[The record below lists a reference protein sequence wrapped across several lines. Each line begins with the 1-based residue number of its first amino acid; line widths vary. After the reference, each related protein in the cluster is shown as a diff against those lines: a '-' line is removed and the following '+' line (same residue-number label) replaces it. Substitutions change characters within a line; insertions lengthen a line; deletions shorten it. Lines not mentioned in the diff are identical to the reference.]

1 MITIKPSVM
10 SDEKDQELYESSI
23 NYNPETVIHQDKLYC
38 KIVHNLNLI
47 SDAYRK
53 ENLSYFM
60 NMLMKREGVRFWITD
75 TKLHLEIPL
84 PDKELSVEEITNI
97 SSDIEQLMSLLQ
109 GIMCDCVEAN
119 QKLDAIMSQMQ

>member
-1 MITIKPSVM
+1 M

-23 NYNPETVIHQDKLYC
+23 NYNTETVIHQDKLYC
-38 KIVHNLNLI
+38 KIGHCLNLI
-47 SDAYRK
+47 HDELRK
-53 ENLSYFM
+53 QNFCYFM
-60 NMLMKREGVRFWITD
+60 SILMKREGARFWITG